1 MKRLLSYISELKGK
15 SIIAPLFKCLES
27 LFELFVP
34 MVIAYMIDSGIQKG
48 NAAIIWKSL
57 FLLLLLALI
66 GLSCAIVAQYFAA
79 EVAMHVGQS
88 YRNALFHKVL
98 NLSYSN
104 VDEVGSAS
112 LLTRLG
118 PDIFQI
124 ESTVNMVLRLFLRSP
139 FIVFGAVI
147 MAFRISPS
155 ISLLFI
161 LVLVLLSV
169 LIFGIMLITMPLY
182 KKIQV
187 ALEKIT
193 KQVRENILGVRVIRA
208 FYREKKEEEGFQKS
222 NEAYTAMQ
230 VKVGKISSLLN
241 PLSML
246 IIQLG
251 LMGIL
256 YFSSRLVNDGR
267 LFQGNVVALTNYM
280 SQILAELL
288 KLANL
293 IILILKGLASLDRV
307 EEVFAIENEQVEE
320 ASSDLSRQYGSMDNA
335 EIESDSKWNTE
346 DNTSKDEEEAIV
358 FQNVSFSYGNNGEYA
373 VSDLNFSVKKGES
386 LGIIGGTG
394 SGKTTLISLL
404 SGFYPCYSGEIRLF
418 GKNGRDYAKEEL
430 YSSIALVPQKAVL
443 FSGTVRENLLWRE
456 KNAQDK
462 ELWEALDMAC
472 AKEFIEEKGK
482 GLELPV
488 TEEGKNFSGGQR
500 QRLCIARALVGE
512 AKFLILD
519 DSSSALDFATERKL
533 RHALS
538 AYKRV
543 ENKIIISQ
551 RVASIRDLD
560 KIIVMDQGKIVG
572 MGKHK
577 ALLESSP
584 VYKEICLSQ
593 LKKEE
598 L

>member
-34 MVIAYMIDSGIQKG
+34 MVISYMIDSGIQKG
-48 NAAIIWKSL
+48 NTVIIWRSL
-57 FLLLLLALI
+57 FLLLFLALI

-256 YFSSRLVNDGR
+256 YFSSKLVNDGR

-280 SQILAELL
+280 SQILGELL

-346 DNTSKDEEEAIV
+346 DNTYKDEEEAIV

-373 VSDLNFSVKKGES
+373 VSDLNFSIKKGES

-418 GKNGRDYAKEEL
+418 GKNQRNYVKEEL
-430 YSSIALVPQKAVL
+430 FGSIALVPQKAVL
-443 FSGTVRENLLWRE
+443 FSGTLRENLLWRN
-456 KNAQDK
+456 KNATDK
-462 ELWEALDMAC
+462 ELWDALDMAC

-482 GLELPV
+482 GLELTV
-488 TEEGKNFSGGQR
+488 TQEGKNFSGGQR

-538 AYKRV
+538 TYKRV

-572 MGKHK
+572 MGRHK
-577 ALLESSP
+577 ELLESSP
-584 VYKEICLSQ
+584 IYKEICLSQ

>member
-307 EEVFAIENEQVEE
+307 EEVFAIEKEQVEE

-418 GKNGRDYAKEEL
+418 GKNQRNYVKEEL
-430 YSSIALVPQKAVL
+430 FGSIALVPQKAVL
-443 FSGTVRENLLWRE
+443 FSGTLRENLLWRN
-456 KNAQDK
+456 KNATDK
-462 ELWEALDMAC
+462 ELWDALDMAC

-482 GLELPV
+482 GLELTV
-488 TEEGKNFSGGQR
+488 TQEGKNFSGGQR

-538 AYKRV
+538 TYKRV

-572 MGKHK
+572 MGRHK
-577 ALLESSP
+577 ELLESSP
-584 VYKEICLSQ
+584 IYKEICLSQ

>member
-1 MKRLLSYISELKGK
+1 MKRLLSYITELKGK

-34 MVIAYMIDSGIQKG
+34 MVIAYMIDAGIHKG
-48 NAAIIWKSL
+48 NTTIIWRSL

-66 GLSCAIVAQYFAA
+66 GLTCAIVAQYFAA

-98 NLSYSN
+98 DLSYSN
-104 VDEVGSAS
+104 VDTVGSAS

-307 EEVFAIENEQVEE
+307 EEVFAIEKEQVEE

-373 VSDLNFSVKKGES
+373 VSDLNFSIKKGES

-418 GKNGRDYAKEEL
+418 GKNQRNYVKEEL
-430 YSSIALVPQKAVL
+430 FGSIALVPQKAVL
-443 FSGTVRENLLWRE
+443 FSGTLRENLLWRN
-456 KNAQDK
+456 KNATDK
-462 ELWEALDMAC
+462 ELWDALDMAC

-482 GLELPV
+482 GLELTV
-488 TEEGKNFSGGQR
+488 TQEGKNFSGGQR

-538 AYKRV
+538 TYKRV

-572 MGKHK
+572 MGRHK
-577 ALLESSP
+577 ELLESSP
-584 VYKEICLSQ
+584 IYKEICLSQ

>member
-307 EEVFAIENEQVEE
+307 EEVFAIEKEQVEE

-373 VSDLNFSVKKGES
+373 VSDLNFSIKKGES

-418 GKNGRDYAKEEL
+418 GKNQRNYVKEEL
-430 YSSIALVPQKAVL
+430 FGSIALVPQKAVL
-443 FSGTVRENLLWRE
+443 FSGTLRENLLWRN
-456 KNAQDK
+456 KNATDK
-462 ELWEALDMAC
+462 ELWDALDMAC

-482 GLELPV
+482 GLELTV
-488 TEEGKNFSGGQR
+488 TQEGKNFSGGQR

-538 AYKRV
+538 TYKRV

-560 KIIVMDQGKIVG
+560 KFIVMDQGKIVG
-572 MGKHK
+572 MGRHK
-577 ALLESSP
+577 ELLESSP
-584 VYKEICLSQ
+584 IYKEICLSQ

>member
-1 MKRLLSYISELKGK
+1 MKRLLSYITELKGK

-34 MVIAYMIDSGIQKG
+34 MVIAYMIDAGIHKG
-48 NAAIIWKSL
+48 NTTIIWRSL

-66 GLSCAIVAQYFAA
+66 GLTCAIVAQYFAA

-98 NLSYSN
+98 ERSYSN
-104 VDEVGSAS
+104 VDTVGSAS

-161 LVLVLLSV
+161 LVLVLLSI
-169 LIFGIMLITMPLY
+169 LIFGVMLITMPLY
-182 KKIQV
+182 KKIQIV
-187 ALEKIT
+187 LENIT

-208 FYREKKEEEGFQKS
+208 FYREEKEESCFQKS
-222 NEAYTAMQ
+222 NKAYTAMQ
-230 VKVGKISSLLN
+230 VNVGKISSLLN

-256 YFSSRLVNDGR
+256 YFSSKLVNDGR

-280 SQILAELL
+280 SQILGELI

-293 IILILKGLASLDRV
+293 IILILKGVASLDRV
-307 EEVFAIENEQVEE
+307 EEVFTIENEQAEE
-320 ASSDLSRQYGSMDNA
+320 ASSGLSKQSGSMDNA
-335 EIESDSKWNTE
+335 KIESDSKWNTE
-346 DNTSKDEEEAIV
+346 DNTSKDEEEAIA

-373 VSDLNFSVKKGES
+373 VTDLNFSLKKGES

-418 GKNGRDYAKEEL
+418 GKNQRNYVKEEL
-430 YSSIALVPQKAVL
+430 FGSIALVPQKAVL
-443 FSGTVRENLLWRE
+443 FSGTLRENLLWRN
-456 KNAQDK
+456 KNATDK
-462 ELWEALDMAC
+462 ELWDALDMAC

-482 GLELPV
+482 GLELTV
-488 TEEGKNFSGGQR
+488 TQEGKNFSGGQR

-538 AYKRV
+538 TYKRV

-572 MGKHK
+572 MGRHK
-577 ALLESSP
+577 ELLESSP
-584 VYKEICLSQ
+584 IYKEICLSQ